1 MGPYIMTESAQNSC
15 PRSSLVKILN
25 GIGLAAALAAS
36 SDAARAEESAMD
48 NERLGALVLR
58 VDEEAE
64 GSDGYWRATVAGRPI
79 TVITD
84 EGADRMRIIS
94 PVARS
99 EDLDPKLLYRI
110 LQANFDTA
118 LDARYAIAQGV
129 LWSLY
134 LHPLASLS
142 DEQFLAG
149 IGQVVNLAGS
159 FGTTY
164 SSGGLTFGGGD
175 SNELIREL
183 LEKGLSI

>member
-1 MGPYIMTESAQNSC
+1 MKKPYGTRLAVAAILAVFALASAQ
-15 PRSSLVKILN
+15 
-25 GIGLAAALAAS
+25 AA
-36 SDAARAEESAMD
+36 ETAMG
-48 NERLGALVLR
+48 NERLGALILR
-58 VDEEAE
+58 VDENAE
-64 GSDGYWRATVAGRPI
+64 GGDGFWRATVAGRAI

-84 EGADRMRIIS
+84 ERADRMRIIS
-94 PVARS
+94 PVARA
-99 EDLDPKLLYRI
+99 EGLDAELMFRM

-118 LDARYAIAQGV
+118 LDARYSIAQGV

-134 LHPLASLS
+134 LHPLTSLS
-142 DEQFLAG
+142 DEQFLTG

-175 SNELIREL
+175 SNDLIKEL

>member
-1 MGPYIMTESAQNSC
+1 MKISYGNRLAIAVVLAGLTLGAAQ
-15 PRSSLVKILN
+15 
-25 GIGLAAALAAS
+25 AA
-36 SDAARAEESAMD
+36 ETAMS
-48 NERLGALVLR
+48 NERLGALILR
-58 VDEEAE
+58 VDENAQ
-64 GSDGYWRATVAGRPI
+64 GGNGFWQATVAGRTI

-84 EGADRMRIIS
+84 EKADRMRIIS
-94 PVARS
+94 PVAPAES
-99 EDLDPKLLYRI
+99 LDPKLMFRM

-118 LDARYAIAQGV
+118 LDARYSIAQGI

-134 LHPLASLS
+134 LHPLGSLG
-142 DEQFLAG
+142 DEQFLTG

-175 SNELIREL
+175 SNELIQEL

>member
-1 MGPYIMTESAQNSC
+1 MKVRYAF
-15 PRSSLVKILN
+15 
-25 GIGLAAALAAS
+25 ALALAVALAVPG
-36 SDAARAEESAMD
+36 AAWAAESAMD
-48 NERLGALVLR
+48 NERLGTLVLR
-58 VDEEAE
+58 IDDNAE
-64 GSDGYWRATVAGRPI
+64 GGDGYWRATVAGRPV

-94 PVARS
+94 PVARA
-99 EDLDPKLLYRI
+99 EDLDPKLLFRI

-118 LDARYAIAQGV
+118 LDARYAIARGV

-134 LHPLASLS
+134 LHPLAALS
-142 DEQFLAG
+142 DKQFLAG
-149 IGQVVNLAGS
+149 VGQVVNLAGS